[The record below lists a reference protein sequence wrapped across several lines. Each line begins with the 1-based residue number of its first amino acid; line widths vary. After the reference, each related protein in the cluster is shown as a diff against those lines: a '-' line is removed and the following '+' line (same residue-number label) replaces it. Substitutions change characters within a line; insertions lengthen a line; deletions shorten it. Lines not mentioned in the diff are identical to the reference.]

1 MKKLIVLVMA
11 LAVIMTAGSAMAGV
25 TDGSFNATAN
35 VAAACSITAS
45 PNISFGAYDPTGG
58 DITANGVLGF
68 RCTKNTAYD
77 ITIDAT
83 RQMTGATYSES
94 LPYDVY
100 YTSALTTA
108 WASTTGN
115 VNGQGT
121 TLNNQPLN
129 KTVYGKLAGGQDVS
143 VDSYSQTI
151 NIHINF

>member
-1 MKKLIVLVMA
+1 MKKIIVLVMA
-11 LAVIMTAGSAMAGV
+11 LAVIMTAGSVMAATTNGTFDV
-25 TDGSFNATAN
+25 TTN

-45 PNISFGAYDPTGG
+45 PNIAFGAYDPTGS

-83 RQMTGATYSES
+83 RQMTGATYSNS
-94 LPYDVY
+94 LNYDVY

-115 VNGQGT
+115 INGQGT
-121 TLNNQPLN
+121 TTSNAPQT
-129 KTVYGKLAGGQDVS
+129 KTLYGKLAGGQDVF

-151 NIHINF
+151 AIHINF